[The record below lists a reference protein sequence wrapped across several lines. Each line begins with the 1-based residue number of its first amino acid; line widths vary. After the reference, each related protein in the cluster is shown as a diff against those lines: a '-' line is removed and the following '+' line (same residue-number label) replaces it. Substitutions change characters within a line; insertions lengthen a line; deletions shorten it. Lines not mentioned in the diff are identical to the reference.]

1 MDHAL
6 HTLAI
11 TEDSLS
17 DKRPCRCATR
27 AAIFSAALSLSLRF
41 YPLALSVSSLWVS
54 DLLVEPEG
62 IFRESLSSS
71 CATRL

>member
-27 AAIFSAALSLSLRF
+27 AAIFSAALSLSPILPSRPF
-41 YPLALSVSSLWVS
+41 RIISLG
-54 DLLVEPEG
+54 L
-62 IFRESLSSS
+62 
-71 CATRL
+71 